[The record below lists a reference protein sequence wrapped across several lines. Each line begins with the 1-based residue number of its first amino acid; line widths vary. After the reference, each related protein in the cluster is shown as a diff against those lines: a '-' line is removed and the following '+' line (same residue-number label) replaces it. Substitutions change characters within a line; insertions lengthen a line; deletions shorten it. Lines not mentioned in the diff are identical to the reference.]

1 MITQHY
7 KFPVTIEHIRE
18 ARPGQFVYE
27 SNDSDDIIGFVDF
40 VSDSHIAII
49 LFEPK
54 EISYEGAVNI
64 SDNID
69 WEDRLQEIIDE
80 DPEIGELWAGVEW
93 NITH

>member
-7 KFPVTIEHIRE
+7 KLPASLDNIRNGK
-18 ARPGQFVYE
+18 PGQFVYE
-27 SNDSDDIIGFVDF
+27 SNDSDNIIGFVDF
-40 VSDSHIAII
+40 VSDSHIAFI

-64 SDNID
+64 SDNVD
-69 WEDRLQEIIDE
+69 WEYRLQEIIDE
-80 DPEIGELWAGVEW
+80 DQEIGELWAGVEW